1 MTAAKLPGRNW
12 LRMVPADFDCDAPA
26 APAAP
31 DAAGRPV
38 PAVPDEC
45 GTAPLF
51 GENPTPKHTPG
62 PRRPAATSTED
73 PDTLF

>member
-12 LRMVPADFDCDAPA
+12 LRMVPADFDRD

-31 DAAGRPV
+31 DAADRPV

-45 GTAPLF
+45 GTVPLF
-51 GENPTPKHTPG
+51 GEESAAARTPDAHM
-62 PRRPAATSTED
+62 PAGTFPEQA
-73 PDTLF
+73 DTLF

>member
-12 LRMVPADFDCDAPA
+12 LHMVPADFDRD

-31 DAAGRPV
+31 DAAGRHV
-38 PAVPDEC
+38 PAVPDKC

-51 GENPTPKHTPG
+51 GDGPATARTPG
-62 PRRPAATSTED
+62 VRMPAPTLPEQ